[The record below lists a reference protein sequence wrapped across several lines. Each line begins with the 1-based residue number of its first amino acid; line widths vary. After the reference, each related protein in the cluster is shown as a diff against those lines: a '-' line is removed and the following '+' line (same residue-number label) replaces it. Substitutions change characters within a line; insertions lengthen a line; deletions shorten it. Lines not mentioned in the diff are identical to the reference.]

1 MQIEETERVSSWLV
15 DQDAEQKME
24 ENTVLSTTDTLI
36 LAFMPS
42 T

>member
-24 ENTVLSTTDTLI
+24 ENTGLSTKDTLI